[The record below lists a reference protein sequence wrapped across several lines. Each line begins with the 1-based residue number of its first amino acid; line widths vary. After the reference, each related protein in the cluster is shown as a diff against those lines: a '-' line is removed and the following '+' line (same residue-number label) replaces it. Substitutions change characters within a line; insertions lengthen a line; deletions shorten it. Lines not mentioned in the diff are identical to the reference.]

1 VLIALTLLP
10 TLNLNPLPA
19 KAAEAESSWTTL
31 APMPTPRGGFGLA
44 VVDGKI
50 YAIGG
55 LNGNNLPI
63 STTEEYNP
71 QTDGWTGKMPMP
83 TPRNGFAIAVYENK
97 IYVIGGTVGNGY
109 VGNNEV
115 YDPASNTWETK
126 TSMPTPRADLC
137 ADVVND
143 TIYLIGGKRYVSTA
157 PFFNETNINEAYDP
171 VNDSWTTKA
180 SIPMPVQG
188 YASAVVNGKIYVM
201 GGSLESL
208 SLDNT
213 LLTAANQV
221 YDTQNNN
228 WSLAPKLLDVNSYG
242 AAAAT
247 QGFLAPSR
255 IYCVGGYS
263 SGEFSAKTE
272 AYDLANN
279 SWSTA
284 ESMPTPRAY
293 LGVVVVND
301 LLYAIGGFDGAN
313 WLGVNEQYKPVD
325 YGTIAPKVQITYPE
339 NKTYSDVLLQF
350 TLNRGA
356 QWIGYSLDNHANV
369 TIQGETK
376 LFSLSQ
382 GVHNVT
388 VYANDSL
395 GNMGG
400 SNTASF
406 TVDTVPPN
414 IVITIPQNKSYDTT
428 DIQLTF
434 TVNEA
439 VSYMA
444 YSLDGQDPVKING
457 NVTLPALS
465 NGSHRI
471 TIYATDEVG
480 NAAQKTVSFN
490 IAPFPVVLVAAAIA
504 LVTIAL
510 ASGFLIYKRRKT
522 GTTKK
527 SSGKKTG
534 LS

>member
-1 VLIALTLLP
+1 
-10 TLNLNPLPA
+10 
-19 KAAEAESSWTTL
+19 
-31 APMPTPRGGFGLA
+31 
-44 VVDGKI
+44 
-50 YAIGG
+50 
-55 LNGNNLPI
+55 
-63 STTEEYNP
+63 
-71 QTDGWTGKMPMP
+71 
-83 TPRNGFAIAVYENK
+83 
-97 IYVIGGTVGNGY
+97 
-109 VGNNEV
+109 
-115 YDPASNTWETK
+115 
-126 TSMPTPRADLC
+126 
-137 ADVVND
+137 
-143 TIYLIGGKRYVSTA
+143 
-157 PFFNETNINEAYDP
+157 
-171 VNDSWTTKA
+171 
-180 SIPMPVQG
+180 
-188 YASAVVNGKIYVM
+188 
-201 GGSLESL
+201 
-208 SLDNT
+208 
-213 LLTAANQV
+213 
-221 YDTQNNN
+221 
-228 WSLAPKLLDVNSYG
+228 
-242 AAAAT
+242 
-247 QGFLAPSR
+247 
-255 IYCVGGYS
+255 
-263 SGEFSAKTE
+263 
-272 AYDLANN
+272 
-279 SWSTA
+279 
-284 ESMPTPRAY
+284 MPTPRAY